1 MMLITTV
8 RSETYITEEENT
20 VQKCLWRM
28 IPRILF
34 TQSNSSSSWVRGSA
48 FRLREPFP
56 ACFQFSIKGCP
67 EFSTGC
73 FLEEIY
79 LRLSILP
86 NESHNATYEVVKA
99 VQWIWCSIFFQF
111 SLPTQSGTANVA
123 AQSAKTVV
131 ISNGIGS
138 SVLLFLSFVHSFH
151 RRMNYRVSFRIVL
164 GTAAFF
170 AFLTTLL
177 PLQTERVRLG
187 CYCCEWLQPGSRWHV
202 WCHSWLS
209 WILNHLGQAYR
220 VGAE

>member
-1 MMLITTV
+1 MLV
-8 RSETYITEEENT
+8 ENDPKDT
-20 VQKCLWRM
+20 LHPKQLFLFLSQRFCFPLARTISCLLSVQH
-28 IPRILF
+28 
-34 TQSNSSSSWVRGSA
+34 Q
-48 FRLREPFP
+48 
-56 ACFQFSIKGCP
+56 KGCP